1 VVALDAPHLAFYYIC
16 YPPPPQ
22 VAARCAIRA
31 MPTFHF
37 YKNGEKIAEMMG
49 ADQNKLLQL
58 VNQHK

>member
-1 VVALDAPHLAFYYIC
+1 
-16 YPPPPQ
+16 
-22 VAARCAIRA
+22 

-58 VNQHK
+58 VTQHK